1 MIIQVLNVE
10 VSKASKGGRAWET
23 AEVSYKDENGKV
35 NAKKLMS
42 FNNADVFSSFKS
54 ASPGHR
60 FDVQSVKNDKGFWD
74 WVGVREVSG
83 AAEAPQPATGG
94 AVVSGKANT
103 YNDPRETKEERE
115 KKQQTITRQAC
126 LNTSVASF
134 GTAASEQD
142 VEAFITRARVFEN
155 YVNGQTIV
163 DLEDDPI

>member
-10 VSKASKGGRAWET
+10 ISKASKGGRAWET

-42 FNNADVFSSFKS
+42 FNNPEVFSSLKS
-54 ASPGHR
+54 AAAGSR
-60 FDVQSVKNDKGFWD
+60 FAVQSVKNDKGYWD
-74 WVGVREVSG
+74 WVSVAAAGEANIG
-83 AAEAPQPATGG
+83 AEPAGHSSQG
-94 AVVSGKANT
+94 GKANT
-103 YNDPRETKEERE
+103 YHDPRETKEERE

-126 LNTSVASF
+126 LNTAVASF

-155 YVNGQTIV
+155 YVNGQTIA

>member
-42 FNNADVFSSFKS
+42 FNNADVFARFKS
-54 ASPGHR
+54 ASPGQR
-60 FDVQSVKNDKGFWD
+60 FDIQSVKNANGFWD
-74 WVGVREVSG
+74 WVSASEASG

-94 AVVSGKANT
+94 AAVSGKANT